1 MIVKNEYKMSTIDL
15 LYLNKEKNKFTEQM
29 SFYYDYD
36 SFQIDVKKKE
46 ELCSCPG
53 NVVVTASRVPG
64 AAPAPRRARC
74 AGGRVTGER

>member
-1 MIVKNEYKMSTIDL
+1 MIVKNKYKMSTIDL

-46 ELCSCPG
+46 EL
-53 NVVVTASRVPG
+53 
-64 AAPAPRRARC
+64 
-74 AGGRVTGER
+74 